1 MKCRFCGHWNRFQVQ
16 KIFLK
21 HKVKGIQTYVP
32 VYHVSEVHKREK
44 CGKVKAE
51 PKELI
56 KGFKLCLRKT
66 GNVFKFT
73 QNHVTN

>member
-1 MKCRFCGHWNRFQVQ
+1 MSRKLRMKCRFCGHWNRFQAQ

-32 VYHVSEVHKREK
+32 VYHVSEIHKCEK
-44 CGKVKAE
+44 CGKVMQK

-56 KGFKLCLRKT
+56 RIEKVNLYEI
-66 GNVFKFT
+66 
-73 QNHVTN
+73 H